1 MEIPMQ
7 RILSAIKENRFANV
21 YLLYG
26 EERYLKKQYT
36 DKLRKA
42 LAGDDEMNVH
52 FFEGKDISVAQIIDL
67 AETMPFLADRRVI
80 FLSDSGLFKSGGEQ
94 MADYLAAPNDT
105 TFFVF
110 TESEV
115 DKRSKLFK
123 TVSAKGCAVEF
134 TTQDDNTLKRWVASL
149 LAREGKKV
157 TEATVMLFLSKT
169 GTDMENIQSE
179 LEKLICYCMDKD
191 VVTSADVE
199 AICTTR
205 LQDRIFDM
213 VEAVTRRQTTKALEL
228 YYDLLALKVQ
238 PLQILA
244 MLARQ
249 YNLTYQAKELKKRGV
264 PDREIASKIGVPPFV
279 VGKYLSQAGQQKS
292 SDLRRALEQCV
303 QADQD
308 VKSGLINDKMAVEI
322 IISSQGN
329 A

>member
-1 MEIPMQ
+1 MQ

-244 MLARQ
+244 MLSRQ

-308 VKSGLINDKMAVEI
+308 VKSGLINDKMAVEL

>member
-1 MEIPMQ
+1 MQ

-308 VKSGLINDKMAVEI
+308 IKSGLINDKMAVEI

-329 A
+329 S